1 MKLKGRSVPFW
12 AFRYGS
18 KRTLFS
24 VYRITEASSKG
35 IRVDKRVGSL
45 HYGPGRVNNVDEN
58 FSYSLFA
65 REFKEINRLHIDYK
79 KNLIIS
85 ILEKM

>member
-1 MKLKGRSVPFW
+1 MKLKGRSTPFW

-24 VYRITEASSKG
+24 IYRVVEASSRG

-45 HYGPGRVNNVDEN
+45 HYGPGRVNNVDEDI
-58 FSYSLFA
+58 SYTVFA
-65 REFKEINRLHIDYK
+65 KDFKDVNRLHIDYK

-85 ILEKM
+85 ILERM